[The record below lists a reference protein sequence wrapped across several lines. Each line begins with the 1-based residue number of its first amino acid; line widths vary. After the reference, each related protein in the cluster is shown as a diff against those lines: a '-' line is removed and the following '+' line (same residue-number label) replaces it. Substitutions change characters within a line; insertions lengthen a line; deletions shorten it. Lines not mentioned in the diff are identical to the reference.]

1 MKSKTIAERAD
12 GHMDRI
18 QRIYDEHM
26 DMLDRL
32 LGDDSDVS
40 EDEVVRDMVLAE
52 YNMERLSAL
61 YELAPAEFCEEVGGC
76 MEQDDIDIWLDLIMR
91 EPEE

>member
-1 MKSKTIAERAD
+1 MMQKTIAERAD
-12 GHMDRI
+12 GYMNRI

-26 DMLDRL
+26 DMLEKMLEDE
-32 LGDDSDVS
+32 SVN

-52 YNMERLSAL
+52 YNIEQLSAL
-61 YELAPAEFCEEVGGC
+61 YELAPAEFCETVGGC
-76 MEQDDIDIWLDLIMR
+76 MVFDDIDIWLDLIMR

>member
-1 MKSKTIAERAD
+1 MPKTIAERAD
-12 GHMDRI
+12 GYMDRI

-26 DMLDRL
+26 DMLEKML
-32 LGDDSDVS
+32 ENESVN

-52 YNMERLSAL
+52 YNMEQLSAL
-61 YELAPAEFCEEVGGC
+61 YELAPAEFCEEVGG